1 MRDHRTWTRDWPLMP
16 ALRAEGLLTGQAASS
31 HSFRKPALTIPFL
44 KAVQA
49 QQRRTT
55 QIDQTTPGDA
65 EAAFKQGRKGRD
77 SICHIAG
84 MVRWTMELY

>member
-55 QIDQTTPGDA
+55 QILNSSCEVLGSPA
-65 EAAFKQGRKGRD
+65 LF
-77 SICHIAG
+77 
-84 MVRWTMELY
+84 